1 MANMNRTQAFQQ
13 LKRNKKRLKH
23 GDKKALQQ
31 SKQALHV
38 IMATEG
44 EEG

>member
-1 MANMNRTQAFQQ
+1 MNRTQAFQS

-31 SKQALHV
+31 YKQALNV
-38 IMATEG
+38 ITTTEG
-44 EEG
+44 ERG